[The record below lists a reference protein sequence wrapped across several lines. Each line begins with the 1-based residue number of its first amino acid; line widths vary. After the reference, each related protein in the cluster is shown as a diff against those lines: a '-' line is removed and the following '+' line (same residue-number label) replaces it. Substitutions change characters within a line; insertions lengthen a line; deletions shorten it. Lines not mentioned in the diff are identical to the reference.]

1 MTALLRTGRSGYRRI
16 KKFRPGALIG
26 EMSAYTPER
35 QRTAT
40 LVADEDSVLYHL
52 TAERQ
57 KRIDA
62 GDLELAAVVHEL
74 VARTLGMRISY
85 MNRRLFQDK

>member
-1 MTALLRTGRSGYRRI
+1 M
-16 KKFRPGALIG
+16 
-26 EMSAYTPER
+26 
-35 QRTAT
+35 
-40 LVADEDSVLYHL
+40 ADEDSVLYHL